1 MRGKTSKQL
10 RKFAYTQPKSVEGTS
25 AKEHIRNTTI
35 LDKLGNP
42 QKVQVKRLQKISSY
56 RQIKKAIYKKFKS
69 IPRPQRH
76 SYLRKISVA
85 ISAF

>member
-10 RKFAYTQPKSVEGTS
+10 RKFAYSQPKSAEGIS
-25 AKEHIRNTTI
+25 AKEHIRSITI
-35 LDKLGNP
+35 LDKLGKP
-42 QKVQVKRLQKISSY
+42 QKVQVKRLQKLSSY

-69 IPRPQRH
+69 TPRPQRH
-76 SYLRKISVA
+76 NYLRKISVA